1 MILQSVIDIAEI
13 CARKGVQDIVLSPGS
28 RCAPLVLAFARHPQ
42 LRVRT
47 VSDERSAAFIGLGI
61 AQQTQKPVVLV
72 CTSGTAA
79 YNYAPAVAEAF
90 YQHIPLLV
98 LTADRP
104 PEWVDQLDGQTI
116 KQSHIYGGHVKRSLD
131 FPVETSHADSQWHA
145 TRLINEALNET
156 VAFPKGP
163 VHINIPL
170 REPFYPEEGET
181 FAYGAYVKIIEEFPS
196 SGQLSQDVVTT
207 LQDEL
212 KGFKRILVVAGQGR
226 KDQALQEAVWHFCQ
240 STGAVFVTDTISNQQ
255 VEGETISY
263 HDVFLAA
270 KSAKTEPA
278 IQPDLLLTF
287 HKSLISKNLKLYL
300 RGQQNMQHWHVQ
312 PAGQVAD
319 TFQALTRIIR
329 AEPKVFFQQ
338 VTLNETNA
346 KVAPNFAN
354 AWFELNAQGKSV
366 LERFQ
371 ENSPFSEFK
380 VCHQVLR
387 SLPTNSI
394 LHLANS
400 MSVRYANLIGVSA
413 LENVEVMANR
423 GTSGIDGST
432 STAVGAALSTDKLV
446 TLLTGDMA
454 FLYDRNAL
462 WHNYL
467 PQNLRIMVL
476 NNHGGGI
483 FRMIEGPR
491 SQPEL
496 GPFFETDQRQTAQK
510 TAEDMG
516 LTYLKVTDGNALAEA
531 LPKFFDLSAGPQLL
545 EVETSSP
552 ENYQVFAA
560 YREMVQQ
567 EISLGKNS
575 TSQL

>member
-13 CARKGVQDIVLSPGS
+13 CARKGVQNIVLSPGS

-131 FPVETSHADSQWHA
+131 FPVETHHADSQWHA

-156 VAFPKGP
+156 VAFPEGP

-170 REPFYPEEGET
+170 REPFYPEEGESFT
-181 FAYGAYVKIIEEFPS
+181 YSSDVKIIEELPS
-196 SGQLSQDVVTT
+196 SAQMSQDT
-207 LQDEL
+207 LAALQAEL
-212 KGFKRILVVAGQGR
+212 KNFNRILVVAGQGR
-226 KDQALQEAVWHFCQ
+226 KDQALQETVQNFCRA
-240 STGAVFVTDTISNQQ
+240 TGAIFVTDTISNQQ
-255 VEGETISY
+255 AEGATINY

-270 KSAKTEPA
+270 KSAKTEPTL
-278 IQPDLLLTF
+278 QPDLLITF

-300 RGQQNMQHWHVQ
+300 RGQQSMQHWHVQ

-329 AEPKVFFQQ
+329 AEPKAFFQQ
-338 VTLNETNA
+338 INSTELNTQ
-346 KVAPNFAN
+346 VAPVFAN

-380 VCHQVLR
+380 ACHQVLR
-387 SLPTNSI
+387 NLPANSL

-400 MSVRYANLIGVSA
+400 MSVRYANLIGVSE

-446 TLLTGDMA
+446 ILLTGDMA

-467 PQNLRIMVL
+467 PKNLRIVVL

-496 GPFFETDQRQTAQK
+496 RPFFETDQRQTAQK

-516 LTYLKVTDGNALAEA
+516 LAYLKVIDAKALATA
-531 LPKFFDLSAGPQLL
+531 LPAFFDLTAGPQLL

-552 ENYQVFAA
+552 ENYEVFAA
-560 YREMVQQ
+560 YRAAVQDK
-567 EISLGKNS
+567 IGLSS
-575 TSQL
+575 S